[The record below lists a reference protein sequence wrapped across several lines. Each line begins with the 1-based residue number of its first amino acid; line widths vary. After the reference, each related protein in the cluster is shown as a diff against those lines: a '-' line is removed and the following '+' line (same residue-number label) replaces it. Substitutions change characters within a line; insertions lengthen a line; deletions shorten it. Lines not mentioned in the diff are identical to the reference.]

1 MRHFKSPFMRE
12 ESFLVNILLNHWP
25 VYHTLISQRNC
36 SWSHFESGFETQAS
50 MTSINKKW
58 HIAFLHHKYYKQRGK
73 NKYSF
78 EKQPELTSSWSEACR
93 MPARKNE
100 EGWSVCS
107 RSDSFVDDFGA
118 DPFDENA
125 SELSYVQSVVI
136 ASREL
141 LEDVQNVL
149 EKWEKQSNDIL

>member
-1 MRHFKSPFMRE
+1 MKKDDQ
-12 ESFLVNILLNHWP
+12 SFQDLIL
-25 VYHTLISQRNC
+25 C
-36 SWSHFESGFETQAS
+36 
-50 MTSINKKW
+50 
-58 HIAFLHHKYYKQRGK
+58 
-73 NKYSF
+73 
-78 EKQPELTSSWSEACR
+78 
-93 MPARKNE
+93 
-100 EGWSVCS
+100 
-107 RSDSFVDDFGA
+107 VDEFDA